1 MGEQRERD
9 ADNFCHLD
17 ELRELT
23 GYTPKRLGEITRRY
37 RRRCDKFGRKRRVFY
52 LADRGIVND
61 EFTAWLLEH
70 RFRAPLVQARPAA
83 TITLKQTEQHGVSYN
98 SVRRL
103 IKNGELEAFVCRG
116 RYYVEKAAV
125 KALAANF
132 TQAPAN
138 WLPVVCLTS
147 LAGRTRQA
155 VYGWVKRRKAETRM
169 FVHPKRAHAAQHLCI
184 QDALGYLIKALGS
197 AHEAI
202 RALKQHAPR
211 YFRALS
217 KKQIDLFSTDY
228 ADEGNDAT
236 TLEVTLIT
244 GEVQPP
250 PLNPTYVGHG
260 LLQPGT

>member
-9 ADNFCHLD
+9 AGNFCHLD

-52 LADRGIVND
+52 LADKGIVND
-61 EFTAWLLEH
+61 EFTAWLLEN
-70 RFRAPLVQARPAA
+70 RFRAPLVAARPAG
-83 TITLKQTEQHGVSYN
+83 TITLKKTEQRGVSYN

-103 IKNGELEAFVCRG
+103 IKDGALEAFVFRG
-116 RYYVEKAAV
+116 RYYVEKTAV
-125 KALAANF
+125 EALTASF

-155 VYGWVKRRKAETRM
+155 VYGWVKRRNAETRM
-169 FVHPKRAHAAQHLCI
+169 FLHPKRAHAAQHLCV
-184 QDALGYLIKALGS
+184 QDALGYLIQALGS
-197 AHEAI
+197 AHAAI
-202 RALKQHAPR
+202 RALKQYAPK

-217 KKQIDLFSTDY
+217 KKQIELFSTNQ
-228 ADEGNDAT
+228 ADEGIDAA
-236 TLEVTLIT
+236 TLEVMLIT

-260 LLQPGT
+260 LLQLGT